1 MPCEWPVGPPM
12 LSIHRQ
18 PTPTPNTPQN
28 PHHHHS
34 VPQECSIQDVF
45 TATFPPIVQ
54 KLAARSHGVCGPVN
68 RDATLFIAAEPLSP
82 AAVSTLVFLAL
93 LALTALAATLMDVV
107 GERKRLVHWRRG
119 GGPALKLP
127 PNQIKSKQNKTKQP
141 PNKPVRRPLVARR
154 VAAPADGRPQPLG
167 EGGALLLARAE
178 LCAADGAA
186 AVGAVCLPRG
196 GAGAG
201 HVPDHSR
208 AYDVSSCAC
217 VDGWVVCWRD
227 PPGLFVGGDVD
238 VDVSTTTPTRT
249 ATMPPTGGSTS
260 TSPASPTPARRSGS
274 STRASSLRG
283 RA

>member
-1 MPCEWPVGPPM
+1 MLGCGIDRDGVGSFGSLDRLTDPYTTTTPHKPTNPQTPGAQSPPPPRPERLRIRHGQARGGRPAHPRAAAVRAGRAGLVRLCPWDALLPDRRHQRLREVGRLVRFGVASGADPWAATPCEWPVGPPM

-107 GERKRLVHWRRG
+107 GERKRLVHWERG

-127 PNQIKSKQNKTKQP
+127 PNQIKTKQNNPPKQTST
-141 PNKPVRRPLVARR
+141 
-154 VAAPADGRPQPLG
+154 APAGGPAGRCP
-167 EGGALLLARAE
+167 
-178 LCAADGAA
+178 C
-186 AVGAVCLPRG
+186 
-196 GAGAG
+196 
-201 HVPDHSR
+201 
-208 AYDVSSCAC
+208 
-217 VDGWVVCWRD
+217 
-227 PPGLFVGGDVD
+227 
-238 VDVSTTTPTRT
+238 
-249 ATMPPTGGSTS
+249 
-260 TSPASPTPARRSGS
+260 
-274 STRASSLRG
+274 
-283 RA
+283 